1 MKATYTPDEFAD
13 FIRDDPKAAVGWLQD
28 AIGTIENH
36 DAQVAAKSLL
46 LLVLVSQSVR
56 LMLHHEAEDYDDLMR
71 RLARL
76 SILLDE
82 RLEEFLE
89 DWAGEELA

>member
-1 MKATYTPDEFAD
+1 MKALYTPDEFAD
-13 FIRDDPKAAVGWLQD
+13 FIKEDPKAAVNWLQEIIGDMEGPD
-28 AIGTIENH
+28 AKM
-36 DAQVAAKSLL
+36 AAKALL

-56 LMLHHEAEDYDDLMR
+56 LMLHHSEDEYEDLMA

-82 RLEEFLE
+82 RVAEFLDEWIE
-89 DWAGEELA
+89 D

>member
-1 MKATYTPDEFAD
+1 MKAIYTPEEFAE
-13 FIRDDPKAAVGWLQD
+13 FIRQDPKAAVGWLQD
-28 AIGTIENH
+28 AIGDIE
-36 DAQVAAKSLL
+36 DAETQAAAKALL

-56 LMLHHEAEDYDDLMR
+56 LMLHYGEHEYEELMA

-82 RLEEFLE
+82 RVGEFLDDWIE
-89 DWAGEELA
+89 D